1 MKTVFRFNPSKAKFP
16 LFEFDYELNMP
27 FIGYLN
33 YDPSKDI
40 LAVGSAMLEHTFPE
54 DVRGLYYPILFPS
67 TASWDDL
74 RSFLKC
80 PTALRLFR
88 RVKSGYS
95 ALSKE
100 SGMLDADA
108 TAAIEELQAYA
119 FEKLDSGIEVGFEE
133 AYLYRR

>member
-27 FIGYLN
+27 FVGHLN
-33 YDPSKDI
+33 YEPSKDI
-40 LAVGSAMLEHTFPE
+40 LVGGSAMLEHTFLV

-67 TASWDDL
+67 TVTWDDL

-80 PTALRLFR
+80 PKALRLFK
-88 RVKSGYS
+88 RVKAGY
-95 ALSKE
+95 AAISKE

-108 TAAIEELQAYA
+108 TDAIDELQTYA
-119 FEKLDSGIEVGFEE
+119 LEKFDRGIEVGFEE
-133 AYLYRR
+133 AHLYRR